1 MNHFTKKKLATDA
14 NKAKNYD
21 DESEEEEEENEVL
34 E

>member
-1 MNHFTKKKLATDA
+1 MNHFTKKKLAADA

-21 DESEEEEEENEVL
+21 DESEQEEEENEVL